1 MSALWA
7 PVDPGTGERVG
18 GRRSARLRAVAA
30 PARRMP
36 RAPFLLVLIGV
47 FGLGMAGLLMLNT
60 TLQNQAFASRAL
72 DRQATELAY
81 TQADLENQ
89 IDVVSAP
96 PELARRASA
105 LGMRANPY
113 PALLVL
119 PSGKVV
125 GKATPVEGDELKS
138 LIVYTPAEIAANK
151 AAAEAKAAAKAAAAK
166 AKAKAEAIEAKA
178 KAKADAAKA
187 KAKAAAD
194 AKAAAA
200 QKKAAAAK
208 AAAAKKAAAKKA
220 AAKKSSTSKA
230 GTTGG
235 RG

>member
-7 PVDPGTGERVG
+7 PVDVGTPDRVG
-18 GRRSARLRAVAA
+18 GRRGSLRAVAT
-30 PARRMP
+30 PARRLP
-36 RAPFLLVLIGV
+36 RAPFLMVLIGV

-125 GKATPVEGDELKS
+125 GKATPVTGDELKS
-138 LIVYTPAEIAANK
+138 LIVYTPAEVAANE
-151 AAAEAKAAAKAAAAK
+151 AAAKAKAAAKAAAKKAEAK
-166 AKAKAEAIEAKA
+166 AKALEAKA

-187 KAKAAAD
+187 KADAATAKTKAAAD
-194 AKAAAA
+194 AKAAA
-200 QKKAAAAK
+200 KHAAAT
-208 AAAAKKAAAKKA
+208 KAAAKQA
-220 AAKKSSTSKA
+220 AATK
-230 GTTGG
+230 G